1 MGQEGKA
8 VLNQKD
14 RVGNTPLVTAVLNSL
29 NSYALRSSR
38 EFIKFICTE
47 VIKRLVQE
55 RSVDVNSANKLG
67 SAPLHIAVQ
76 GALVTV
82 KCLLEREDI
91 NPDQPGQFGMCNTT
105 LCFS

>member
-1 MGQEGKA
+1 M
-8 VLNQKD
+8 LNQKD
-14 RVGNTPLVTAVLNSL
+14 RVGNTPLVTAILNSL
-29 NSYALRSSR
+29 N
-38 EFIKFICTE
+38 IGIE

-67 SAPLHIAVQ
+67 SAPLRIAVQ
-76 GALVTV
+76 GSLVTV

>member
-1 MGQEGKA
+1 M
-8 VLNQKD
+8 LNQKD
-14 RVGNTPLVTAVLNSL
+14 RDGNTPLATALKNSL
-29 NSYALRSSR
+29 N
-38 EFIKFICTE
+38 IDI
-47 VIKRLVQE
+47 IKRLIQE

-67 SAPLHIAVQ
+67 SAPLRIAVQ
-76 GALVTV
+76 GSLVTV